1 MEGLG
6 HGATGS
12 KPGSMWQIVAATKPP
27 EPCLRRGAGF
37 MPGACALMASDSPCS
52 LFEVLPCLFSAIQA
66 GGALAAAGRTVRE
79 RATASE
85 DLDEE
90 RPLLPKTASGRPLA
104 AEGRTAR
111 RAPFSIVAGMCQLS
125 LCWGPTFEL
134 RRGAKG
140 AERPLGRRL
149 ERRVRPRE
157 CGRGESHTPL

>member
-66 GGALAAAGRTVRE
+66 GGALAAAGRTVRK
-79 RATASE
+79 RATAAV

-90 RPLLPKTASGRPLA
+90 TAAAKDSIRPPA
-104 AEGRTAR
+104 
-111 RAPFSIVAGMCQLS
+111 
-125 LCWGPTFEL
+125 
-134 RRGAKG
+134 
-140 AERPLGRRL
+140 GRRRTDSPACIYL
-149 ERRVRPRE
+149 HRCWHVPSLTLLGPNVRHERRRKGCEAGFGTSARW
-157 CGRGESHTPL
+157 RG